1 MHMLYTS
8 AGANSRLNPE
18 ESHSLVDGS
27 FLLTDSFSKKSI
39 CLVWQVC
46 DAPLWTLS

>member
-1 MHMLYTS
+1 LIF
-8 AGANSRLNPE
+8 ANNVFE
-18 ESHSLVDGS
+18 EG
-27 FLLTDSFSKKSI
+27 I